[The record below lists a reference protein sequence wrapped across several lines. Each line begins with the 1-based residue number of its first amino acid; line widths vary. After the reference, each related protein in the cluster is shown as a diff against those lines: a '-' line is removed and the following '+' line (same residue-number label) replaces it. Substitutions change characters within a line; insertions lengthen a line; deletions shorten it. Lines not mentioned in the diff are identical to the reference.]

1 MSDIEPLRAH
11 ADRIRNSGV
20 LGRSPLMQRLFDF
33 LLECSIAGKA
43 PKEIEVA
50 VDAFGK
56 GAEFDVSQD
65 AMVRV
70 YIHKL
75 RRKLEEFYVGPGAAE
90 PVRLSIPKGEYRFAI
105 EAAAVPPPPEPEPA
119 PLPAIE
125 PAPLPPPPPARRK
138 WLIPALAGSLAI
150 NAIVLAFFFLRPSP
164 IHDEL
169 QAVRESA
176 VWAPLLNDD
185 RTIFLVVGDYYIF
198 GETDSTMEVKRLV
211 REFDINSPQDL
222 DMRQQ
227 LDPDLADKYTDLELA
242 YLPTASAYALR
253 EVIPVLAPANKRLR
267 VVTMSQLNPAVIKSA
282 DVVYLGYL
290 SGLGMLSDL
299 VFAGSRLEVGESFD
313 EIVDRTTKQ
322 RYISQAAGAP
332 MRGDRKFHDYGYFAT
347 FEGPSGNHIVV
358 IAGTR
363 DVAAMHMAETL
374 TNEKS
379 LAHLTTQAREQADS
393 LGKAQAHAQALAV
406 ANTESGPPDP
416 GFEALY
422 EVYGMDKLNLD
433 GKLLL
438 TSPIDS
444 TSIWTGEPNK
454 RLGLPAA
461 ASTAGV
467 PGGTA
472 AGVPSK

>member
-1 MSDIEPLRAH
+1 MTEPEALRGH
-11 ADRIRNSGV
+11 AERIKASGV

-75 RRKLEEFYVGPGAAE
+75 RRKLEEFYAGAGSAE
-90 PVRLSIPKGEYRFAI
+90 PVRLSVPKGEYRFVV
-105 EAAAVPPPPEPEPA
+105 ETAAVPTPELPP
-119 PLPAIE
+119 IE
-125 PAPLPPPPPARRK
+125 APPPPAPVRR
-138 WLIPALAGSLAI
+138 WVLPVLATSAVL
-150 NAIVLAFFFLRPSP
+150 NMLVLAFVFLRPVP
-164 IHDEL
+164 VDEF
-169 QAVRESA
+169 QQVRENP
-176 VWAPLLNDD
+176 VWSPLLNDD
-185 RTIFLVVGDYYIF
+185 RTIFVVVGDYYIF
-198 GETDSTMEVKRLV
+198 GETDESMEVKRLV

-222 DMRQQ
+222 ENHMKMNPEVADRYMDM
-227 LDPDLADKYTDLELA
+227 ELA

-253 EVIPVLAPANKRLR
+253 DVMPVLAPANKRVRL
-267 VVTMSQLNPAVIKSA
+267 VTMSQLNPGAIKSA
-282 DVVYLGYL
+282 DVVYVGYL
-290 SGLGMLSDL
+290 SGLGMLADL
-299 VFAGSRLEVGESFD
+299 VFAGSRLSVGDSFD
-313 EIVDRTTKQ
+313 ELIDRTTQQ

-332 MRGDRKFHDYGYFAT
+332 LRGERKFHDYGYFAT
-347 FEGPSGNHIVV
+347 FAGPNGNRIIV

-374 TNEKS
+374 TNPRALE
-379 LAHLTTQAREQADS
+379 ALTA
-393 LGKAQAHAQALAV
+393 KAGNA
-406 ANTESGPPDP
+406 P

-438 TSPIDS
+438 TSPLDS
-444 TSIWTGEPNK
+444 TTIWTGEASE
-454 RLGLPAA
+454 RHAGLPNRAA
-461 ASTAGV
+461 EPTSH
-467 PGGTA
+467 
-472 AGVPSK
+472 

>member
-1 MSDIEPLRAH
+1 MTDPDALRSH
-11 ADRIRNSGV
+11 AERIKASGV

-75 RRKLEEFYVGPGAAE
+75 RRKLEEFYAGSGSAE
-90 PVRLSIPKGEYRFAI
+90 TVRLSIPKGEYRFVV
-105 EAAAVPPPPEPEPA
+105 EAAAVPAPEDEAAELASVAPPV
-119 PLPAIE
+119 
-125 PAPLPPPPPARRK
+125 ARRR
-138 WLIPALAGSLAI
+138 WLMPVLVASAVL
-150 NAIVLAFFFLRPSP
+150 NIVAVAYFALRPAGESN
-164 IHDEL
+164 DFRE
-169 QAVRESA
+169 VRENR

-185 RTIFLVVGDYYIF
+185 RPIFVVVGDYYIF
-198 GETDSTMEVKRLV
+198 GETDDTMEVKRLV

-222 DMRQQ
+222 ANHMK
-227 LDPDLADKYTDLELA
+227 LNPELADRYMDMELA

-253 EVIPVLAPANKRLR
+253 DVMPVLAPANRR
-267 VVTMSQLNPAVIKSA
+267 IRIVTMSQLNPTALKSA
-282 DVVYLGYL
+282 DVVYVGYL
-290 SGLGMLSDL
+290 SGLGMLADY
-299 VFAGSRLEVGESFD
+299 VFATSRLAVGDSFD
-313 EIVDRTTKQ
+313 ELVDRATKQ
-322 RYISQAAGAP
+322 RYISQAMGASI
-332 MRGDRKFHDYGYFAT
+332 RGERKFHDYGYFAT
-347 FEGPSGNHIVV
+347 FAGPSGNHIVV

-374 TNEKS
+374 TTPRALQE
-379 LAHLTTQAREQADS
+379 LIATA
-393 LGKAQAHAQALAV
+393 GKM
-406 ANTESGPPDP
+406 P

-438 TSPIDS
+438 TSPLDS
-444 TSIWTGEPNK
+444 NTIWTGGTTEVHA
-454 RLGLPAA
+454 GLPGRSAD
-461 ASTAGV
+461 AG
-467 PGGTA
+467 
-472 AGVPSK
+472 SH

>member
-1 MSDIEPLRAH
+1 MTDSEALRAH
-11 ADRIRNSGV
+11 AERIRASGI

-75 RRKLEEFYVGPGAAE
+75 RRKLEEFYVGAGASE
-90 PVRLSIPKGEYRFAI
+90 PVRLSIPKGEYRFAVD
-105 EAAAVPPPPEPEPA
+105 AAAVEAAPPEPVVP
-119 PLPAIE
+119 PLPE
-125 PAPLPPPPPARRK
+125 PPKRK
-138 WLIPALAGSLAI
+138 WVVPVLAASVVLNI
-150 NAIVLAFFFLRPSP
+150 IVLTAVFFRPVAVP
-164 IHDEL
+164 DEFHD
-169 QAVRESA
+169 VRQNQ

-185 RTIFLVVGDYYIF
+185 RTIFVVVGDYYIF
-198 GETDSTMEVKRLV
+198 GETDETMEVKRLV

-222 DMRQQ
+222 ENHMKMN
-227 LDPDLADKYTDLELA
+227 PDLMDRYMDMELA
-242 YLPTASAYALR
+242 YLPTASAFALR
-253 EVIPVLAPANKRLR
+253 DVMPVLAPANKRVR
-267 VVTMSQLNPAVIKSA
+267 IVTMSQLNPAAIKSA
-282 DVVYLGYL
+282 DVVYVGYL
-290 SGLGMLSDL
+290 SGLGMLADL
-299 VFAGSRLEVGESFD
+299 VFAGSRLSVGDSFD

-322 RYISQAAGAP
+322 RYISQAQGATI
-332 MRGDRKFHDYGYFAT
+332 RGERKFHDYGYFAT
-347 FEGPSGNHIVV
+347 FAGPNGNRIIV

-374 TNEKS
+374 TSPKA
-379 LAHLTTQAREQADS
+379 LAALT
-393 LGKAQAHAQALAV
+393 AQAGKG
-406 ANTESGPPDP
+406 S

-438 TSPIDS
+438 TSPLDS
-444 TSIWTGEPNK
+444 TSIWMSETSQ
-454 RLGLPAA
+454 RHAGLPSRAA
-461 ASTAGV
+461 DPTSH
-467 PGGTA
+467 
-472 AGVPSK
+472 